1 MKVIFENEETEVMQ
15 YDVII
20 HLPMYDDDEDDW
32 NDDSMA
38 YTTIHVVAA
47 SEEDAIVAG
56 KRHIKNKKSGKAGRY
71 WTNAEVISAVRAGE

>member
-15 YDVII
+15 YDVTI

-56 KRHIKNKKSGKAGRY
+56 KRYIKNKKSGKAGRY